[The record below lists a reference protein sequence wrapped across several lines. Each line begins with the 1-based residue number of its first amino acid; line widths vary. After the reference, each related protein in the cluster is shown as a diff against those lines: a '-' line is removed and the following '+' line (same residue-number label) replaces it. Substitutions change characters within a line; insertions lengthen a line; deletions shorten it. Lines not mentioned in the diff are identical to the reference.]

1 MRGRSELQYNFR
13 EAIELDSKIAYA
25 HEILDDVISNLK
37 ELIFPDFLKE
47 IPLEL
52 FVSFTDMD
60 DEGKPELKPISISV
74 IFRDFDMNGNDVWT
88 KQYSGFREIFDYIK
102 EILENDF
109 EITDVTEDAFKMK
122 I

>member
-1 MRGRSELQYNFR
+1 MVYAGV
-13 EAIELDSKIAYA
+13 SKYQGVYFKQT
-25 HEILDDVISNLK
+25 E
-37 ELIFPDFLKE
+37 
-47 IPLEL
+47 
-52 FVSFTDMD
+52 
-60 DEGKPELKPISISV
+60 
-74 IFRDFDMNGNDVWT
+74 DFDMNGNDVWT